1 MRPESTLIEIID
13 GTAQVSQKLT
23 GVRSAKQNTDE
34 MLANNYPVDIYAQL
48 AEIDPTDTAQVTDVV
63 DQLAD
68 TTGVS
73 NAEPLYP
80 VATTDEP
87 WAEDGQVMSA
97 DLAQVQEI
105 SAGID
110 DADVQALDRKST
122 RLNS

>member
-48 AEIDPTDTAQVTDVV
+48 AEIDPTDTAQVTGVG

-80 VATTDEP
+80 AATSAEP
-87 WAEDGQVMSA
+87 WAEDGQVMSPE
-97 DLAQVQEI
+97 LAKAQEI
-105 SAGID
+105 SPTIHYS
-110 DADVQALDRKST
+110 QA
-122 RLNS
+122 